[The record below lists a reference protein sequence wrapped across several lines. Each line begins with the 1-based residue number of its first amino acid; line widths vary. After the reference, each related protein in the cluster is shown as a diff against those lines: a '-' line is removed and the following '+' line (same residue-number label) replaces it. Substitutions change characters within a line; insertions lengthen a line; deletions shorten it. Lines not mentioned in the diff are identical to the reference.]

1 MFVETMKAYNTAI
14 LARQM
19 PVPSSRSFLTFE
31 DATRFLVEEA
41 SEQNV
46 LHLSYWY
53 LQFEAGLPD
62 QVIWVST
69 YDPEYMREYMQ
80 RFTPMGDPVIGTVMD
95 QRVVDWAEWL
105 SADGVSEDI
114 LKTASKYG
122 LTKYGV
128 SMPLPAPGSDKII
141 FSVCIDSNDIDW
153 QFQRLELIKRLK
165 PTALEF
171 SARLRTLIAAG
182 QKGASVYAL

>member
-1 MFVETMKAYNTAI
+1 MEAHNVASHSK
-14 LARQM
+14 LATGALSQ
-19 PVPSSRSFLTFE
+19 SFMTYE
-31 DATRFLVEEA
+31 DATRFLTEEA
-41 SEQNV
+41 QQQNV

-69 YDPEYMREYMQ
+69 YDPEYMSQYMQ

-122 LTKYGV
+122 LTKYGI
-128 SMPLPAPGSDKII
+128 SMPLPAPGDDKII
-141 FSVCIDSNDIDW
+141 FSVCIESNDIDW
-153 QFQRLELIKRLK
+153 KFQRLDLAKRLK

-171 SARLRTLIAAG
+171 SARMRTLIAAG
-182 QKGASVYAL
+182 QKGTSVYAL

>member
-1 MFVETMKAYNTAI
+1 MRTLSNSAQRPHAAI
-14 LARQM
+14 
-19 PVPSSRSFLTFE
+19 SRHDSSFLAFE
-31 DATRFLVEEA
+31 DATQYLLDQA
-41 SEQNV
+41 DLQNV

-69 YDPEYMREYMQ
+69 YDPEYMSEYMQ

-95 QRVVDWAEWL
+95 DHVVDWAEWL

-114 LKTASKYG
+114 LKYATKYG
-122 LTKYGV
+122 LTKYGI
-128 SMPLPAPGSDKII
+128 SMPLPARGDDKII
-141 FSVCIDSNDIDW
+141 FSVCIDSNDVLW
-153 QFQRLELIKRLK
+153 PSQRIELAKRLK
-165 PTALEF
+165 PIALDF
-171 SARLRTLIAAG
+171 SARMRTLIAAG

>member
-1 MFVETMKAYNTAI
+1 MNSNYSVAQPQQAALHKPA
-14 LARQM
+14 
-19 PVPSSRSFLTFE
+19 SFMAFE
-31 DATRFLVEEA
+31 DATQYLLDQA
-41 SEQNV
+41 ALQDV

-69 YDPEYMREYMQ
+69 YDPEYMSEYMQ

-95 QRVVDWAEWL
+95 DRVVDWAEWL

-114 LKTASKYG
+114 LKYASKYG
-122 LTKYGV
+122 LTKYGI
-128 SMPLPAPGSDKII
+128 SMPLPAPGDDKII
-141 FSVCIDSNDIDW
+141 FSVCVDSNDVIW
-153 QFQRLELIKRLK
+153 PSQRMELAKRLK
-165 PTALEF
+165 PTALDF
-171 SARLRTLIAAG
+171 SARMTTLIAAG